1 MAQTL
6 EVEIEQTGAT
16 ASRGRARSHG
26 VVIDRPVERGGEDQG
41 PTGGEYQLIALGGC
55 FMSTLLAAIRTRNAD
70 VSQVRI
76 VLTGSING
84 NPPRFTA
91 IKMKVAA
98 RHNDAELVH
107 KLITIAERGC
117 IVTNTL
123 RSAVDISVVFENA

>member
-6 EVEIEQTGAT
+6 EVEIEQIGAT
-16 ASRGRARSHG
+16 TSRGRSRSHG
-26 VVIDRPVERGGEDQG
+26 VVIDRPVDRGGEDQG

-70 VSQVRI
+70 VSQVQI
-76 VLTGSING
+76 VLTGSIDG

-91 IKMKVAA
+91 IQMKVAA
-98 RHNDAELVH
+98 RHNDSELLR